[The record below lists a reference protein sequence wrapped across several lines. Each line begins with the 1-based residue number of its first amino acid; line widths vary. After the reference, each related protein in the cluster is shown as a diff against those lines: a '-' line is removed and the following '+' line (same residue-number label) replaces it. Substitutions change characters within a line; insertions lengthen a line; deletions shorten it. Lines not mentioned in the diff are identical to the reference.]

1 MPRDLPVGNG
11 RLLVNFDDRG
21 TLRDVY
27 YPYPGQENHTDGGRN
42 RFGVWVANPDGGAA
56 RFAWTDSDGWERTLR
71 YRPETLVTNVQMRHA
86 EMGITLHIQDAVDF
100 NRDVYIRKVVVRN
113 NRDHERTVR
122 LFFHFDAHLWG
133 NNIGDTGY
141 YDPRSRGII
150 FYKAKRYFLLN
161 ARIGEDTGLM
171 QWAIGQ
177 KGTGGR
183 EGTWRDAEDGVL
195 GGNPVA
201 QGSVDGVGG
210 VEVRVPGGRDA
221 IAHFWLAAGDRI
233 GVVADLNRRM
243 RERGPDTYLARTEDY
258 WRIWLNKESRDY
270 ANLSERAQQC
280 ANRSL
285 LVLRTNIAQNGAIIA
300 ATDADIQ
307 QFGLD
312 TYAYV
317 WPRDGA
323 LVAFSLIRNG
333 YADITRAFFRFI
345 GEIIPHEGH
354 LLHKYNPDGS
364 MGSTWHPF
372 IDAQGEAQLPIQE
385 DETAL
390 VIAALWEHFCTYREV
405 EFVSPLY
412 RPVVRAGAE
421 FMTRFREPH
430 TGLPAASYD
439 LWEER
444 HGIHAWTVGTVWAGL
459 MAAANFA
466 AAFGQHA
473 QAHQWREAAEEIRRA
488 CDAHLWDEER
498 GRFLRRVIVHK
509 DGTIEKDTTIDGSVI
524 GLVNFGMYAPHNP
537 RIEATMRAVEEAT
550 RVRTDV
556 GGYARYQDDYYQR
569 VSGDV
574 ANVPGNP
581 WFICTLWVADY
592 AIQAAR
598 TPDDLKRP
606 AELIEWVAAHALPS
620 DVLAEQVHPYTGAPL
635 SVSPLTWSHAAYAA
649 TVRLYTDKWR
659 ELNATSGAD
668 STNGANGAS
677 KRAVHLDALPA
688 APRP

>member
-1 MPRDLPVGNG
+1 MPRNLPVGNG

-42 RFGVWVANPDGGAA
+42 RFGVWAANSDGGDA
-56 RFAWTDSDGWERTLR
+56 RFAWTDWDGWERTLR
-71 YRPETLVTNVQMRHA
+71 YRPGTLVTNVQMRHG
-86 EMGITLHIQDAVDF
+86 EMQTTLHIQDAVDF
-100 NRDVYIRKVVVRN
+100 NRDVYIKKVVVHN
-113 NRDHERTVR
+113 DADHERTVR
-122 LFFHFDAHLWG
+122 LFFHFDACLWG

-141 YDPRSRGII
+141 YDPRSKGII
-150 FYKAKRYFLLN
+150 FYKGKRYFLLN
-161 ARIGEDTGLM
+161 ARVGEATGLA

-177 KGTGGR
+177 KGIAGR
-183 EGTWRDAEDGVL
+183 EGTWRDAEDGQL
-195 GGNPVA
+195 SGNPVA
-201 QGSVDGVGG
+201 QGAVDGVGG
-210 VEVRVPGGRDA
+210 VEVRIPAGGNA
-221 IAHFWLAAGDRI
+221 LVYWWLAAGDRV
-233 GVVADLNRRM
+233 GVVGDLDRRM
-243 RERGPDTYLARTEDY
+243 RERNPEVYLARTEDY
-258 WRIWLNKESRDY
+258 WRIWLNKESRTY
-270 ANLSERAQQC
+270 ANLSARAIQC
-280 ANRSL
+280 AERSL
-285 LVLRTNIAQNGAIIA
+285 LVLRTNIAENGAIIA

-333 YADITRAFFRFI
+333 YADITRTFFRFI
-345 GEIIPHEGH
+345 GNIISHEGY

-372 IDAQGEAQLPIQE
+372 IDPQGAPQLPIQE

-390 VIAALWEHFCTYREV
+390 VIAALWEHFRTFREI

-412 RPVVRAGAE
+412 RPLVRAGAE
-421 FMTRFREPH
+421 FMVRFREPH

-444 HGIHAWTVGTVWAGL
+444 HGIHAWTVGTVWGGL

-466 AAFGQHA
+466 EAFGQHV
-473 QAHQWREAAEEIRRA
+473 QARHWRETAEEIRRA

-498 GRFLRRVIVHK
+498 GRFLRRIVVLP

-537 RIEATMRAVEEAT
+537 RIVATMQAVEEAT

-556 GGYARYQDDYYQR
+556 GGYARYQNDYYQQ

-574 ANVPGNP
+574 TNCPGNP

-592 AIQAAR
+592 EIQAAR
-598 TPDDLKRP
+598 TLDDLKHP
-606 AELIEWVAAHALPS
+606 AELIEWVAAHALSS

-635 SVSPLTWSHAAYAA
+635 SVSPLTWSHAAYAGA
-649 TVRLYTDKWR
+649 VRLYADTWHA
-659 ELNATSGAD
+659 LSGKD
-668 STNGANGAS
+668 GAGAAP
-677 KRAVHLDALPA
+677 KLAPHLDELPTALRPPA
-688 APRP
+688 PGE